1 MKIYRTCLYNHPRQ
15 SGVYQ
20 PSSTAGI
27 LHGEKKMM
35 NKTLWRQLFYSFRL
49 STFFRENTSERIDVT
64 ANLSDSSKGS
74 NFSLPLSTLR
84 IVWLCC
90 CWIKVDWFQFLRFS
104 FWLLSFI
111 LFTLA
116 AVFNRSLLES
126 LHFRNYA
133 GFIVWFVV
141 TAVGFSFIRA
151 WVFLVFRRVLLKWD
165 MRKWEKRTRIVL
177 KMLFSL

>member
-1 MKIYRTCLYNHPRQ
+1 M
-15 SGVYQ
+15 
-20 PSSTAGI
+20 
-27 LHGEKKMM
+27 
-35 NKTLWRQLFYSFRL
+35 
-49 STFFRENTSERIDVT
+49 T
-64 ANLSDSSKGS
+64 ANLSDSSKRS

-90 CWIKVDWFQFLRFS
+90 CWIKLDWFQFLRFS

-151 WVFLVFRRVLLKWD
+151 CVFLVFRRVFLKWD

-177 KMLFSL
+177 KMLFRLIDKRPLSSSNKYGSFDKWPNQEQAELWRTSHLFITY